1 MVQRLQRGQRVAYVS
16 DAGTPAISD
25 PGARLVQA
33 VQAAGLRVMP
43 IPGASSVIAALSA
56 SGADTV
62 EAASGVAGV
71 DGGWVFA
78 GFLPAKGRERQQA
91 LQALQA
97 ERRTVVLLEA
107 PHRITALCAEL
118 AACGDRT
125 VTLARE
131 LTKQFESIVT
141 LPAAELPAW
150 MQAAPEHSKGEFVV
164 VLHPLR
170 PTAAAEAHLQPEQE
184 RVLRLL
190 LQELPTKAAVKL
202 AAEITGAAR
211 NDLYACA
218 LRIKGE

>member
-1 MVQRLQRGQRVAYVS
+1 M
-16 DAGTPAISD
+16 
-25 PGARLVQA
+25 
-33 VQAAGLRVMP
+33 
-43 IPGASSVIAALSA
+43 
-56 SGADTV
+56 
-62 EAASGVAGV
+62 
-71 DGGWVFA
+71 
-78 GFLPAKGRERQQA
+78 
-91 LQALQA
+91 
-97 ERRTVVLLEA
+97 VLLEA